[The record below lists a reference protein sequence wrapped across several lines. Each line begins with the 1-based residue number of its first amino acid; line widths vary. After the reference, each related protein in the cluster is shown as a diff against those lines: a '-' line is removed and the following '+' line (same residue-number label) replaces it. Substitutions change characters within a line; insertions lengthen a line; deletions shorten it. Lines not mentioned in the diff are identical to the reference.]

1 MVTKSLIETPFGS
14 KFIYRIDGEYAWS
27 EYIACDNADRDSM
40 AQRLMLQMHRVWDAL
55 SRRLQ
60 RVW

>member
-14 KFIYRIDGEYAWS
+14 KFIYRIDGEYTWS
-27 EYIACDNADRDSM
+27 EYIAFDNAARNSV
-40 AQRLMLQMHRVWDAL
+40 AQRLMVQMHRVWDAL

-60 RVW
+60 NAW